1 MNSAVPVV
9 YNSKFCYCIFI
20 GQTNSFLMRN
30 NYFSFTVLS
39 IRYIYRTYNDKGKC
53 TPIGG
58 AHRSSSLR
66 THNLQKPSRLY
77 WDITPKL
84 AEIIENAVR
93 FAQKVTDFIIL
104 SLSVLQLVIAFFSR
118 VAIGFRNTFTL
129 NFLYLV
135 K

>member
-1 MNSAVPVV
+1 MV
-9 YNSKFCYCIFI
+9 FF
-20 GQTNSFLMRN
+20 
-30 NYFSFTVLS
+30 FTVLS

-58 AHRSSSLR
+58 AHKSSSLR

-93 FAQKVTDFIIL
+93 FAQKVTDFT
-104 SLSVLQLVIAFFSR
+104 VLC
-118 VAIGFRNTFTL
+118 GD
-129 NFLYLV
+129 NFYLHV
-135 K
+135 GPWLCTGLHI